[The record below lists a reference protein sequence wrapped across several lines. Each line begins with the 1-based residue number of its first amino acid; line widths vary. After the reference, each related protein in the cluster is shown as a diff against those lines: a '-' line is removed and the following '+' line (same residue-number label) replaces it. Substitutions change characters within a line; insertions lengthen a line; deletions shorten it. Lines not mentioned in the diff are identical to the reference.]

1 MTLPF
6 LLSKHD
12 CVVFDLDDTLYKEQS
27 FVKSGIKHCLE
38 FAKLSASDE
47 EVLNLLEELDWIN
60 YVVEHSEVQLSK
72 EDVLNEYRTHLPL
85 LELDREVHDMLNT
98 FLEKGIHV
106 GIITDG
112 RSVTQRNKLN
122 ALGILEKIDTVIIS
136 EEIGSEKPSQQ
147 NFRSFD
153 KFNNKFYVGDNPKK
167 DFVAPNSMGWTTIML
182 LNNGE
187 NIHEQNIQSYP
198 VEYHPHLAIEELSS
212 LMPRILSFG

>member
-72 EDVLNEYRTHLPL
+72 EDVLNEYRIHLQIG
-85 LELDREVHDMLNT
+85 RA
-98 FLEKGIHV
+98 HV
-106 GIITDG
+106 
-112 RSVTQRNKLN
+112 
-122 ALGILEKIDTVIIS
+122 
-136 EEIGSEKPSQQ
+136 
-147 NFRSFD
+147 
-153 KFNNKFYVGDNPKK
+153 
-167 DFVAPNSMGWTTIML
+167 
-182 LNNGE
+182 
-187 NIHEQNIQSYP
+187 
-198 VEYHPHLAIEELSS
+198 
-212 LMPRILSFG
+212 